1 MSFILALTCYTNL
14 KGATQYTPRA
24 HPELTSITSLLK
36 PAPDGY
42 IPQNTKELLFE
53 GPDPPNPCYE
63 IPDGEVD
70 VYAVVAGR
78 RRLESTALPAGNR
91 TMASS
96 RVEALK
102 RERQTNDR
110 SLETGIVPG
119 KGWEVRGE
127 PPGYCDGTYD
137 SICNRDGT
145 FNCVLQGQHMA

>member
-1 MSFILALTCYTNL
+1 MSFIVALTCYTNL

-36 PAPDGY
+36 SSPDGY
-42 IPQNTKELLFE
+42 VPQNTKELLFE

-78 RRLESTALPAGNR
+78 RRLANTALSTWNT
-91 TMASS
+91 TMESI
-96 RVEALK
+96 RFEALT
-102 RERQTNDR
+102 RERQTSHR

-119 KGWEVRGE
+119 KGWEVRNE

-137 SICNRDGT
+137 SICNRDGS
-145 FNCVLQGQHMA
+145 FNCVLQGQHAA